1 LYGLRRGI
9 ACGQWKM
16 AKPKGTETST
26 TLLGRLALFPLD
38 QAAWEEFVE
47 RYGPSV
53 LGWCRRWGAQEADA
67 LDISQVVL
75 AKLAVRMR
83 EFVYD
88 SSGSFRSWLYTVARN
103 AWRDSLDV
111 RHPNPAGERSEALE
125 ALNLLEARDDL
136 VRRLEAQFDLE
147 LLEEASRR
155 VRGRVQPR
163 TWSAYE
169 LTAVEGVS
177 GADAAARLG
186 MNVGSVFMAKAS
198 VLRMLRE
205 EIHDLD
211 VQIDPGEIAR
221 GQNPLPP
228 MPSVGG

>member
-1 LYGLRRGI
+1 MGDMSGS
-9 ACGQWKM
+9 G
-16 AKPKGTETST
+16 TST

-38 QAAWEEFVE
+38 QAAWEEFVK

-67 LDISQVVL
+67 LDIGQVVL

-88 SSGSFRSWLYTVARN
+88 SSGSFRSWLHTVARN

-111 RHPNPAGERSEALE
+111 RRPDPAGGRFEALE
-125 ALNLLEARDDL
+125 ALNRLEARDDL
-136 VRRLEAQFDLE
+136 VRRLEEQFDLE

-155 VRGRVQPR
+155 VRDRVQAR
-163 TWSAYE
+163 SWEAYA
-169 LTAVEGVS
+169 LTAFEGLS
-177 GADAAARLG
+177 GAETGSRLG
-186 MNVGSVFMAKAS
+186 MSVAAVFQAKAS

-205 EIHDLD
+205 ETQLLEQAADL
-211 VQIDPGEIAR
+211 PR
-221 GQNPLPP
+221 
-228 MPSVGG
+228 

>member
-1 LYGLRRGI
+1 
-9 ACGQWKM
+9 M
-16 AKPKGTETST
+16 ADVSGSGTST

-38 QAAWEEFVE
+38 QAAWEEFVK

-75 AKLAVRMR
+75 TKLAVRMR

-88 SSGSFRSWLYTVARN
+88 SSGSFRSWLHAVARN

-111 RHPNPAGERSEALE
+111 RRPDPASGQAKTLE
-125 ALNLLEARDDL
+125 LLNGLEARDDL
-136 VRRLEAQFDLE
+136 VRRLEERFDLE

-155 VRGRVQPR
+155 VRDRVQTR
-163 TWSAYE
+163 SWQAYA
-169 LTAVEGVS
+169 LTAVEGLS
-177 GADAAARLG
+177 GAEAGSRLG
-186 MNVGSVFMAKAS
+186 MSVAAVFQAKAS

-205 EIHDLD
+205 ETHLLELAT
-211 VQIDPGEIAR
+211 DPPR
-221 GQNPLPP
+221 
-228 MPSVGG
+228 

>member
-1 LYGLRRGI
+1 MHPNGSSL
-9 ACGQWKM
+9 M
-16 AKPKGTETST
+16 ADRSGSETST

-38 QAAWEEFVE
+38 QAAWEEFVK

-53 LGWCRRWGAQEADA
+53 LGWCRRWGSQEADA

-88 SSGSFRSWLYTVARN
+88 SSGSFRSWLQTVAKN

-111 RHPNPAGERSEALE
+111 RRPDPASGHAETLER
-125 ALNLLEARDDL
+125 LNGLEARDDL
-136 VRRLEAQFDLE
+136 VRRLEEQFDLE
-147 LLEEASRR
+147 LLEEASRL

-163 TWSAYE
+163 TWDAYA
-169 LTAVEGVS
+169 LTAVECLS
-177 GADAAARLG
+177 GAEAAARLG
-186 MNVGSVFMAKAS
+186 MSVAAVFTAKAS

-205 EIHDLD
+205 ETRRLE
-211 VQIDPGEIAR
+211 QAAGPPPSGRNASTMTAGAKDPLR
-221 GQNPLPP
+221 
-228 MPSVGG
+228 